1 MGIKEVNP
9 LVKNLFQTGLKA
21 FFPFRRG
28 GRFIFFSR
36 KACLSADRTQRREG
50 VSKAVLCGFARKTLL
65 LPLAKNPPNPLYKGE
80 LHPWD
85 SQPLIKK

>member
-28 GRFIFFSR
+28 GFFFC
-36 KACLSADRTQRREG
+36 AQRREG

-65 LPLAKNPPNPLYKGE
+65 LPLAKNPPNPLNKGE

>member
-28 GRFIFFSR
+28 GRFIFFLVRRGGQDAKGYR
-36 KACLSADRTQRREG
+36 KQS
-50 VSKAVLCGFARKTLL
+50 FAA
-65 LPLAKNPPNPLYKGE
+65 LPEKPFCYRWQKIPLTPFIRGSCIPGIPS
-80 LHPWD
+80 H
-85 SQPLIKK
+85 